1 MGGAGGYPAG
11 MRELDI
17 TDSVRR
23 LAQSA
28 RQRGASRLLVVV
40 SASSCPGCDEWAR
53 QLALPEVARLLGQQ
67 SEVLRVDAGDLYED
81 PAGRVRVGHWT
92 LESPGF
98 PTTWIFA
105 LDADGALAFCSLI
118 LGPTT
123 SGIPE
128 ADLSAALA
136 GTSCW
141 PDEAASVRVT
151 VCAGPVCL
159 PLREATGFRADFR
172 IKLPTA

>member
-1 MGGAGGYPAG
+1 

-23 LAQSA
+23 LARSA
-28 RQRGASRLLVVV
+28 ALRGASRLLIVV
-40 SASSCPGCDEWAR
+40 SADHCAGCEEWSR
-53 QLALPEVARLLGQQ
+53 QLAQPEVARLLAQQ
-67 SEVLRVDAGDLYED
+67 SEVLTVDAGDLYDD
-81 PAGRVRVGHWT
+81 PASSVRIGHWT
-92 LESPGF
+92 LRSPGF

-105 LDADGALAFCSLI
+105 PEADGSLSFCSLI

-141 PDEAASVRVT
+141 PDEADGVRVT

-159 PLREATGFRADFR
+159 PLRESTGFRADFR
-172 IKLPTA
+172 IKLPAP